1 MNACGATAVAVK
13 VTERNDAKQGLYF
26 DFPPGGEGDL
36 DVNAATILRTM
47 LDAHR
52 VRSGCALA
60 GMVRAL
66 ELGRVPGWKELRV
79 GAQDVDYA
87 YSSLR
92 YKKKKNL

>member
-1 MNACGATAVAVK
+1 MT
-13 VTERNDAKQGLYF
+13 
-26 DFPPGGEGDL
+26 FPLAARVL
-36 DVNAATILRTM
+36 DVNAATMLHTM
-47 LDAHR
+47 LDAHT

-92 YKKKKNL
+92 YKKKKKRLNILFHSSRSGYNFVL